1 MFSPIN
7 SYKLGDSSWEEER
20 MGGGWVKRRQEV
32 KDEKGVMLINVMLVS
47 QSVSEWG
54 WLIEKLHKSRLIIN
68 GVSFIYSPESFS
80 IYQENLSHIIWYNL
94 PFFIVK
100 FLPQWMSN
108 IWLMLKYGYQ
118 ANWTWN
124 NLLKRKRECFE
135 EGANCFKGGEGLKW
149 RTERQTNGRTG
160 VRTDRQE
167 PMV

>member
-1 MFSPIN
+1 
-7 SYKLGDSSWEEER
+7 

-54 WLIEKLHKSRLIIN
+54 RLIEKLHKSRLIIN

-124 NLLKRKRECFE
+124 NLLKRNRECFE
-135 EGANCFKGGEGLKW
+135 EGANCFKGG
-149 RTERQTNGRTG
+149 GRAEMTY
-160 VRTDRQE
+160 RKTDEWKDRCTDRQAGTDGLKE
-167 PMV
+167 VSFHLKRR